1 VRSSQESCWQA
12 DGVLVDD
19 VLDHGRRRSPGG
31 PALITPAG
39 TLDFPTLTDRVHRLA
54 AALAARTAPGDRVA
68 VLSENRAE
76 MVECYYAVPR
86 AGCVLAFA
94 NQRLAGPEL
103 ATLLADADPRVL
115 IVERPL
121 LDRLDDGLAALPAL
135 ADVVVLGEEAS
146 SGYEALLAS
155 GDPTWSPAPRHPDR
169 AAWLIHTSGTTGRS
183 KGAVLTHR
191 NVTAGVVTGA
201 LGRPVL
207 PDDVYLF
214 PFPLCHVAGYNV
226 LVQHLHGRPV
236 VLPARFDAD
245 AFWDDAA
252 RHGVTTVSLA
262 PTMLAM
268 LLDHHDGA
276 PAGHSL
282 RTVSYGASA
291 IPDDLL
297 RRAVAEL
304 GCGFSQGYGMTELS
318 GNAVFLDAALH
329 RRGIERE
336 PHVLRTCGRPSPLV
350 GVRIVD
356 DDGRD
361 LPAGEA
367 GEIVVRGD
375 QVTVG
380 YWRRPEDTTA
390 AFLPGGWL
398 RTGDIGR
405 FDAEGLLAVVD
416 RKKDLIVTGGE
427 NVSSLEVE
435 DVLHRHPAVRAAA
448 VIGLPDPTWGEAI
461 TAVVALR
468 SGYVGD
474 DAMADELVAACRAAL
489 ASFKKPRR
497 VVFVDELPVGPSG
510 KILKADLRLRLG

>member
-1 VRSSQESCWQA
+1 
-12 DGVLVDD
+12 VLVDD
-19 VLDHGRRRSPGG
+19 VLDHGVRRSPSG

-39 TLDFPTLTDRVHRLA
+39 ALDFTALADRVHRLA
-54 AALAARTAPGDRVA
+54 AAIAARTAPGDRVA

-115 IVERPL
+115 IAEPPL
-121 LDRLDDGLAALPAL
+121 LDRLGTGLAALRSL
-135 ADVVVLGEEAS
+135 AEVVVLADGS
-146 SGYEALLAS
+146 SGAPTYEALLAS
-155 GDPTWSPAPRHPDR
+155 GDPAWIPAVRHPDR

-245 AFWDDAA
+245 TFWDDAD

-268 LLDHHDGA
+268 LLDHHGGA
-276 PAGHSL
+276 PSGHTL

-291 IPDDLL
+291 IPDELL

-329 RRGIERE
+329 RRGIEGE

-350 GVRIVD
+350 GLRIVD
-356 DDGRD
+356 DDGGD
-361 LPAGEA
+361 LPVGEA

-380 YWRRPEDTTA
+380 YWRRPDDTAT

-398 RTGDIGR
+398 RTGDVGR

-468 SGYVGD
+468 PGIVGD
-474 DAMADELVAACRAAL
+474 DALADELVATCRAAL

-497 VVFVDELPVGPSG
+497 VVFVEELPVGPSG
-510 KILKADLRLRLG
+510 KILKADLRRRLTDG